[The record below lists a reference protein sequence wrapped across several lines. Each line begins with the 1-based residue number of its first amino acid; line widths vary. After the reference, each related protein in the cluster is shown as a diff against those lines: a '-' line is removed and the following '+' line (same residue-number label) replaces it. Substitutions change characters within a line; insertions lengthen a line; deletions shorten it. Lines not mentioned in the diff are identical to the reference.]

1 MERIKKNDT
10 VFVITGG
17 NKKGRDKGKKGK
29 VIEILP
35 KKGKVMVKGVSLVTK
50 HFKARKQ
57 GEASGIKK
65 IERYIDSSNV
75 MPVCTAC
82 KKPTRVGTKEI
93 EAGKRVRICKRCN
106 ENF

>member
-10 VFVITGG
+10 VVVIAGG
-17 NKKGRDKGKKGK
+17 DKGKKGK

-35 KKGKVMVKGVSLVTK
+35 KKGKVMVQGVALVTK

-57 GEASGIKK
+57 GDVPGIKK
-65 IERYIDSSNV
+65 VESYIHDSKV
-75 MPVCTAC
+75 MPMCSAC
-82 KKPTRVGTKEI
+82 NKAARVGTKVI
-93 EAGKRVRICKRCN
+93 EAGKRIRICKQCN

>member
-10 VFVITGG
+10 VFVVTGG
-17 NKKGRDKGKKGK
+17 EKGKKGK

-65 IERYIDSSNV
+65 VERYIELSNV
-75 MPVCTAC
+75 MPMCTAC
-82 KKPTRVGTKEI
+82 KKPSRVGVKVI
-93 EAGKRVRICKRCN
+93 EAGKRIRICKRCN